1 MKRIFFGGILIGL
14 SFQISAQT
22 LRGYQFS
29 EIKKIAET
37 PVKSQ
42 DQTGTCWSF
51 STSSFLE
58 SEFLRNGKPAVD
70 LSEMYIVRKIYEQKM
85 RNYILRQ
92 GKANFS
98 QGALALDVDLDR
110 TYISLLERGLRQPSL
125 KTIIVLA
132 DFLGVTPGEM
142 VDATMKK
149 VKA

>member
-29 EIKKIAET
+29 EVKKIAET

-58 SEFLRNGKPAVD
+58 SEFLRNGKPSVD
-70 LSEMYIVRKIYEQKM
+70 LSEMFIVRKIYEQKM

-98 QGALALDVDLDR
+98 QGALAHDQ
-110 TYISLLERGLRQPSL
+110 IAAAAEFGLMPESAYSGKRSYAQPR
-125 KTIIVLA
+125 
-132 DFLGVTPGEM
+132 
-142 VDATMKK
+142 
-149 VKA
+149 